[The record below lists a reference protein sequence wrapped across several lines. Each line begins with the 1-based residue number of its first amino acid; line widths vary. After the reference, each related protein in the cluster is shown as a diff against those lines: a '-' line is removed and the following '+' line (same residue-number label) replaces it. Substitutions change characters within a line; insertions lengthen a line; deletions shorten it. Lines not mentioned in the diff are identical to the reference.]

1 MIQGSEVPPVGS
13 SIASRRRH
21 RSAHRRGRLGLD
33 NASQRRAGANRAGH
47 ARRRRLEL
55 RKSVGMGQR
64 MSANQNR
71 RPPRSLLRIS
81 LRALLVLVLL
91 TGGWMGWLVQ
101 SARTQRAA
109 VAAIQRSDGYVEYEW
124 DITNPAR
131 KPGGGPPWPKWLVDR
146 LGVDYFYNVVAVDLD
161 DRATDL
167 DLVRVGNLTRLRSL
181 QLSRSQ
187 VTDAGLEYLQGLTS
201 LKSPDP
207 SSHRRDGRR
216 LGAPARPNRP
226 RRASPRLNRLQ
237 RRRLSTSQR
246 AATPQDSRPGEHPGD
261 YCWARSLES
270 VEPSRRAGPR
280 RHPRHR

>member
-1 MIQGSEVPPVGS
+1 
-13 SIASRRRH
+13 
-21 RSAHRRGRLGLD
+21 
-33 NASQRRAGANRAGH
+33 
-47 ARRRRLEL
+47 
-55 RKSVGMGQR
+55 

-101 SARTQRAA
+101 SARTQRTA

-131 KPGGGPPWPKWLVDR
+131 KPSKGPAWPKWLVDH

-167 DLVRVGNLTRLRSL
+167 DLVRVGNLTSLRSL

-201 LKSPDP
+201 LKRLTLRVTDVTDAGLA
-207 SSHRRDGRR
+207 HLQGLTGLEELR
-216 LGAPARPNRP
+216 LGSTGCSDAGLAHLSALPRLRILGLGNTQVTTAGLARLKASNRLEELVLGGTGVTDDDLAHLKVMTSL
-226 RRASPRLNRLQ
+226 RSLRLGGADLTDDGLAHLTHCRASRFWA
-237 RRRLSTSQR
+237 SG
-246 AATPQDSRPGEHPGD
+246 RPK
-261 YCWARSLES
+261 SLL
-270 VEPSRRAGPR
+270 RGLLG
-280 RHPRHR
+280 